1 MYSQDIFDNSYDENK
16 IKYMDYPTIDN
27 ISSEYTDTNANI
39 NIFPSNK
46 LLISKIEQ
54 FNIISRSFPTSHAN
68 TNNNFIKEI
77 KIDSNECLKKKR
89 GKKSLNQKEQKHSRL
104 DPCNIRKK
112 LIISYFSFIIQFVN
126 CIIELI
132 FYDDD
137 NIEQYKLKKI
147 VHPQK
152 INIQFINELRNK
164 TIKEIISE
172 EISKKYYYGENNENE
187 IKCNIIEEKSE
198 VLKIILNKKF
208 MDFFDIF
215 YKSSKKVN
223 LKNYGIQI
231 PLFLNSN
238 VDLYK
243 DFKNKIINGGGDD
256 LEKYLLRIEECMEKL
271 LKNL

>member
-1 MYSQDIFDNSYDENK
+1 MIIQS
-16 IKYMDYPTIDN
+16 
-27 ISSEYTDTNANI
+27 NI
-39 NIFPSNK
+39 NLNK
-46 LLISKIEQ
+46 Q
-54 FNIISRSFPTSHAN
+54 
-68 TNNNFIKEI
+68 
-77 KIDSNECLKKKR
+77 
-89 GKKSLNQKEQKHSRL
+89 
-104 DPCNIRKK
+104 
-112 LIISYFSFIIQFVN
+112 
-126 CIIELI
+126 
-132 FYDDD
+132 
-137 NIEQYKLKKI
+137 
-147 VHPQK
+147 
-152 INIQFINELRNK
+152 
-164 TIKEIISE
+164 IISE

-187 IKCNIIEEKSE
+187 KKCNIIEEKSE

-238 VDLYK
+238 VDMYK